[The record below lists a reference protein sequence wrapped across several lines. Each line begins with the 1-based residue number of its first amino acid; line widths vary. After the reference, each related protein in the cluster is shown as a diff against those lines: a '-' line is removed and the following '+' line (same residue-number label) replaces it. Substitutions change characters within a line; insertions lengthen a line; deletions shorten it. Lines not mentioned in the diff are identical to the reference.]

1 MSPLLLA
8 SAAFLAFALPTLAA
22 VLALTRAR
30 GVAAGRLATVERL
43 PRQYLVGAMP
53 TGSTAATDATP
64 GTPFSGRAGA
74 APSRPGAVAGQLSRL
89 PFSRRLLVRAEHDL
103 EFTSWTLSPA
113 VYLLRR
119 LLVALVAAAVAWLAL
134 RQPLAVVVAAIGA
147 HLVTGRIVA
156 HQVTGYRLRI
166 GRQTEE
172 VIEILIAHLR
182 AGQSL
187 VQSIGAVSEE
197 APAPSRDEY
206 GRVARR
212 VALGA
217 PVSEALRALERRT
230 PVTPVALLIS
240 ALNMHH
246 RIGGDLPMLLRIA
259 ADTVRDQVRLQD
271 DLRTAAAGQMLAAY
285 VVVALPIVLFAA
297 LFLIDRPYISGLL
310 QPGWNLLLALGAV
323 MEIVGFLIMRSF
335 TRIQL

>member
-8 SAAFLAFALPTLAA
+8 SAAFLTFALPALAA
-22 VLALTRAR
+22 GLALTRTR
-30 GVAAGRLATVERL
+30 GVAASRLASVEQL
-43 PRQYLVGAMP
+43 PRQLLVGAMP
-53 TGSTAATDATP
+53 AGPTATAEATP
-64 GTPFSGRAGA
+64 GATRDRRAGA
-74 APSRPGAVAGQLSRL
+74 GGRRGAVAGQLSWL
-89 PFSRRLLVRAEHDL
+89 PFGHRLLDRAEREL

-113 VYLLRR
+113 AYLLRR
-119 LLVALVAAAVAWLAL
+119 LLATLCVAAVAWLAL
-134 RQPLAVVVAAIGA
+134 RQPLAVFIAAAVV

-156 HQVTGYRLRI
+156 HQVTGYRLQI

-187 VQSIGAVSEE
+187 VQSIGAVGDE
-197 APAPSRDEY
+197 APSPSREEY

-217 PVSEALRALERRT
+217 PVSEALRAMERRT
-230 PVTPVALLIS
+230 PVAPVALLIS

-246 RIGGDLPMLLRIA
+246 RTGGDLPMLLRIA
-259 ADTVRDQVRLQD
+259 ADTVRDQIRLQD
-271 DLRTAAAGQMLAAY
+271 ELRTAAAGQMLAAY
-285 VVVALPIVLFAA
+285 VVVALPVVLFAA
-297 LFLIDRPYISGLL
+297 LFMIDRPYISGLL
-310 QPGWNLLLALGAV
+310 QPGWNLLLVLGAV

>member
-1 MSPLLLA
+1 VSPLLLA
-8 SAAFLAFALPTLAA
+8 SAAFLAVALPTLAA
-22 VLALTRAR
+22 VLSLTRGR
-30 GVAAGRLATVERL
+30 GVAAGRLASVEQL

-53 TGSTAATDATP
+53 AGATTAAAATP
-64 GTPFSGRAGA
+64 GTLVQDRAEVANGR
-74 APSRPGAVAGQLSRL
+74 RDVVAGHLFRL
-89 PFSRRLLVRAEHDL
+89 PFSRRLLVRAERDL
-103 EFTSWTLSPA
+103 EFTSWTLSPTA
-113 VYLLRR
+113 YLLRR
-119 LLVALVAAAVAWLAL
+119 VLATLFTAAVAWLAL
-134 RQPLAVVVAAIGA
+134 RQPLAVVIAAIA
-147 HLVTGRIVA
+147 VHLVTGRIVA
-156 HQVTGYRLRI
+156 HQVTGYRRRI

-187 VQSIGAVSEE
+187 VQSIGAVSDE
-197 APAPSRDEY
+197 APTPSRDEY

-230 PVTPVALLIS
+230 PVTSVALLIS

-259 ADTVRDQVRLQD
+259 ADSVRDQVRLQD
-271 DLRTAAAGQMLAAY
+271 ELRTAAAGQMLAAY
-285 VVVALPIVLFAA
+285 IVVALPVVLFAA
-297 LFLIDRPYISGLL
+297 LYLIDRPYISGLL
-310 QPGWNLLLALGAV
+310 QPGWNLLLVLGAV
-323 MEIVGFLIMRSF
+323 MEVVGFLIMRSF